1 MVLPL
6 LSDGLVVEIEKVPGD
21 DPVRVSRSK
30 LPLLIVFSQPRL
42 SNIKRS
48 VLTSHRHLH
57 VINRNHLESP
67 FLHIRSGAQMSIV
80 ENHDVRRYPW
90 HERMAVQKPRNEFGH
105 GDDRGLCTHQ
115 RLSDSVSAFGH
126 SLII

>member
-6 LSDGLVVEIEKVPGD
+6 FSDGLVVEIEKVPGD
-21 DPVRVSRSK
+21 DPVRVRSGK
-30 LPLLIVFSQPRL
+30 LPLLIVFSQPSL
-42 SNIKRS
+42 SNKKRS
-48 VLTSHRHLH
+48 VLTWHCHLH

-80 ENHDVRRYPW
+80 ENHDVRCYLW
-90 HERMAVQKPRNEFGH
+90 HQRMAVQKPRNEFGH

-115 RLSDSVSAFGH
+115 RLSHSVSAFRN